1 MITVEPE
8 VSEASNENPEILGC
22 IVKKLRKRYH
32 DDPDVNPQ
40 RQGDQT
46 AAFASHKFLVK
57 CFLLDPRFKDDIS
70 PDDVTSAKTQLIEE
84 LNEKNTQGKYN

>member
-8 VSEASNENPEILGC
+8 VLEASNENPEILGC

-40 RQGDQT
+40 RQGDRT
-46 AAFASHKFLVK
+46 AAIASIK
-57 CFLLDPRFKDDIS
+57 CSLLDPRFKDDIS
-70 PDDVTSAKTQLIEE
+70 PVDVTSAKTQLIEE
-84 LNEKNTQGKYN
+84 FNEKNTQGEYN